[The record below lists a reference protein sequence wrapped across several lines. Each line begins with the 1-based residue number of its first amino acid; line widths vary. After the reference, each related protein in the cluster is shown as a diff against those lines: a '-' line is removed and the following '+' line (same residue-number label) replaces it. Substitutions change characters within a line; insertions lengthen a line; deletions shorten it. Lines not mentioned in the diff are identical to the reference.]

1 MFLFRKVKKRGSMKP
16 NDVKEAL
23 ERFLN
28 SSSPELTRLL
38 VRYWK
43 DQQTVFT
50 FKEIREAIQAGVIS
64 KKSVE
69 EWQQDYSKLVHDKI
83 APEMVKA
90 MKAGAKNQNQH
101 KGIDIG
107 YKFDADHWA
116 VSDWLEKHTAELVTN
131 CTRVQKDAIQSMIDL
146 GIRKHMGTDELAR
159 FIHPCIGLTKPQ
171 TQAAMKYYENIKE
184 ELTKKHPR
192 TSPEKIEKMARDK
205 QMKYAEKRLRERAV
219 TIAQTER
226 AFAYEYGRYQHIKNL
241 VDQGILPPQDKK
253 WSATDSENTCSTC
266 RELNGK
272 VVGMDEEFAPGKILP
287 PLHPR
292 CKCCVMYVNSKSIAA
307 AYETEE
313 DELREYST
321 EEIETLANKM
331 SEIADKHLDLESS
344 WSGKVVVDDDSGVY
358 GIQWNGDI
366 ITRHE
371 TAPHI
376 LLHEQLHARSVTKYD
391 RKMYKQ
397 YENMEEGSVQFAA
410 QEISKKEN
418 IQILE
423 SQYDHMTEALRNINK
438 VAGLFKNDY
447 DFAMKLISVPLPD
460 RYDWLNNMIYDKMM
474 LSGNIE
480 DYQKVSHWMEA
491 LENGKTS

>member
-28 SSSPELTRLL
+28 GSSPELTRLL

-64 KKSVE
+64 KESVE

-116 VSDWLEKHTAELVTN
+116 VSDWLENHTAELVTN
-131 CTRVQKDAIQSMIDL
+131 CTRVQKDAIQSMIDI

-159 FIHPCIGLTKPQ
+159 FIRPCIGLTKPQ
-171 TQAAMKYYENIKE
+171 TQAAMKYYETIKA
-184 ELTKKHPR
+184 ELEKKHPR
-192 TSPEKIEKMARDK
+192 TKPEKIEQMARDK
-205 QMKYAEKRLRERAV
+205 QMKYAERQLRERAK

-226 AFAYEYGRYQHIKNL
+226 AFAYEYGRYQHTKNL

-272 VVGMDEEFAPGKILP
+272 TVGMDEEFAPGKLLP

-292 CKCCVMYVNSKSIAA
+292 CKCCIIYVDSKRTSGTMKIKVPEGLKNMSGMSNDTFESIEKA
-307 AYETEE
+307 
-313 DELREYST
+313 
-321 EEIETLANKM
+321 I
-331 SEIADKHLDLESS
+331 SEIQKEYDVQLDDIHSESLNE
-344 WSGKVVVDDDSGVY
+344 KD
-358 GIQWNGDI
+358 N
-366 ITRHE
+366 
-371 TAPHI
+371 
-376 LLHEQLHARSVTKYD
+376 SVPYLVRYNKG
-391 RKMYKQ
+391 R
-397 YENMEEGSVQFAA
+397 
-410 QEISKKEN
+410 SKKISLVFNEN
-418 IQILE
+418 FDFGDLPEIAQAGYEYDYFAGKNVEDQIGRA
-423 SQYDHMTEALRNINK
+423 H
-438 VAGLFKNDY
+438 V
-447 DFAMKLISVPLPD
+447 
-460 RYDWLNNMIYDKMM
+460 
-474 LSGNIE
+474 
-480 DYQKVSHWMEA
+480 
-491 LENGKTS
+491 

>member
-116 VSDWLEKHTAELVTN
+116 VSDWLENHTAELVTN
-131 CTRVQKDAIQSMIDL
+131 CTRVQKDAIQSMIDI

-159 FIHPCIGLTKPQ
+159 FIRPCIGLTKPQ
-171 TQAAMKYYENIKE
+171 TQAAMKYYETIKA
-184 ELTKKHPR
+184 ELEKKHPR
-192 TSPEKIEKMARDK
+192 TKPEKIEQMARDK
-205 QMKYAEKRLRERAV
+205 QMKYAERQLRERAK

-226 AFAYEYGRYQHIKNL
+226 AFAYEYGRQQHTKRL
-241 VDQGILPPQDKK
+241 VEDGILPLQDKK
-253 WSATDSENTCSTC
+253 WSATDSENTCTKC

-272 VVGMDEEFAPGKILP
+272 VVGIDEEFVSGKLLS

-292 CKCCVMYVNSKSIAA
+292 CKCCIMYVNHEMKLEEEKAIIDYVGPRESYVVNEKLRTDTKLTD
-307 AYETEE
+307 TEQKMVDNL
-313 DELREYST
+313 DEALKHFPKYSGNLLRAVPISDPEQLSDFVNSFEVGENIKFEQYIST
-321 EEIETLANKM
+321 S
-331 SEIADKHLDLESS
+331 SEIGYNKDAEVQIYINNSKNGRNLLNY
-344 WSGKVVVDDDSGVY
+344 GKNEHEVLYERGSEFQVINKAFNEDTK
-358 GIQWNGDI
+358 QWF
-366 ITRHE
+366 
-371 TAPHI
+371 I
-376 LLHEQLHARSVTKYD
+376 LL
-391 RKMYKQ
+391 
-397 YENMEEGSVQFAA
+397 EEADV
-410 QEISKKEN
+410 K
-418 IQILE
+418 
-423 SQYDHMTEALRNINK
+423 
-438 VAGLFKNDY
+438 
-447 DFAMKLISVPLPD
+447 
-460 RYDWLNNMIYDKMM
+460 
-474 LSGNIE
+474 
-480 DYQKVSHWMEA
+480 
-491 LENGKTS
+491 

>member
-1 MFLFRKVKKRGSMKP
+1 MREVIL
-16 NDVKEAL
+16 AL
-23 ERFLN
+23 
-28 SSSPELTRLL
+28 
-38 VRYWK
+38 
-43 DQQTVFT
+43 D
-50 FKEIREAIQAGVIS
+50 AGGTSI
-64 KKSVE
+64 
-69 EWQQDYSKLVHDKI
+69 
-83 APEMVKA
+83 
-90 MKAGAKNQNQH
+90 KAGILRGEEIIAERSFAFLSEEREQMLSVFRQALAWGRDYGPVCLGVACPGPFDFAKGVSHMRH
-101 KGIDIG
+101 K
-107 YKFDADHWA
+107 W
-116 VSDWLEKHTAELVTN
+116 
-131 CTRVQKDAIQSMIDL
+131 R
-146 GIRKHMGTDELAR
+146 
-159 FIHPCIGLTKPQ
+159 GLMDVP
-171 TQAAMKYYENIKE
+171 
-184 ELTKKHPR
+184 L
-192 TSPEKIEKMARDK
+192 
-205 QMKYAEKRLRERAV
+205 KYAERQLRERAK

-226 AFAYEYGRYQHIKNL
+226 AFAYEYGRYQHTKNL

-272 VVGMDEEFAPGKILP
+272 VVGMDEEFAPGKLLP

-292 CKCCVMYVNSKSIAA
+292 CKCCVMYVNSKSMAA
-307 AYETEE
+307 EYETEE

-321 EEIETLANKM
+321 EEIETHANKM

-391 RKMYKQ
+391 HKMYKQ

>member
-1 MFLFRKVKKRGSMKP
+1 MLLFRKVKKRGSMKP

-50 FKEIREAIQAGVIS
+50 FKEIREAIQAGAIS

-116 VSDWLEKHTAELVTN
+116 VSDWLENHTAELVTN
-131 CTRVQKDAIQSMIDL
+131 CTRVQKDAIQSMIDI

-159 FIHPCIGLTKPQ
+159 FIRPCIGLTKPQ
-171 TQAAMKYYENIKE
+171 TQATMKYYETIKA
-184 ELTKKHPR
+184 ELEKKHPR
-192 TSPEKIEKMARDK
+192 TKPEKIEQMARDK
-205 QMKYAEKRLRERAV
+205 QMKYAERQLRERAK

-226 AFAYEYGRYQHIKNL
+226 AFAYEYGRYQHTKNL

-272 VVGMDEEFAPGKILP
+272 IVRMDEEFAPGKLLP

-292 CKCCVMYVNSKSIAA
+292 CKCCVMYVNSKSMAA

-321 EEIETLANKM
+321 EEIETHANKM
-331 SEIADKHLDLESS
+331 SEVVDKHLDLESS
-344 WSGKVVVDDDSGVY
+344 WSGKVVVDDNSGIY

-376 LLHEQLHARSVTKYD
+376 LLHEQLHARSVTKYGEIVLD
-391 RKMYKQ
+391 Q
-397 YENMEEGSVQFAA
+397 YRNVEEGSVQFAT

-418 IQILE
+418 IQILG
-423 SQYDHMTEALRNINK
+423 SQYDHITDALRHINK
-438 VAGLFKNDY
+438 VVGLFENDY
-447 DFAMKLISVPLPD
+447 DFTMNLISVPLPD

-480 DYQKVSHWMEA
+480 DYQKVLHWMEV
-491 LENGKTS
+491 LENGKTY

>member
-1 MFLFRKVKKRGSMKP
+1 MFLFRKVKKRGSMRP

-23 ERFLN
+23 ERFLS

-116 VSDWLEKHTAELVTN
+116 VSDWLENHTAELVTN
-131 CTRVQKDAIQSMIDL
+131 CTRVQKDAIQSMIDI

-159 FIHPCIGLTKPQ
+159 FIRPCIGLTKPQ
-171 TQAAMKYYENIKE
+171 TQAAMKYYETIKA
-184 ELTKKHPR
+184 ELEKKHPR
-192 TSPEKIEKMARDK
+192 TKPEKIEKMARDK
-205 QMKYAEKRLRERAV
+205 QAKYAERQLRERAK

-226 AFAYEYGRYQHIKNL
+226 AFAYEYGRYQHTKNL

-253 WSATDSENTCSTC
+253 WSATDSENTCTKC

-272 VVGMDEEFAPGKILP
+272 VVGIDEEFAPGKLLS

-292 CKCCVMYVNSKSIAA
+292 CKCCIMYVNHEMKFEEEKAIIDYVGPRESYVVNEKLRTDTELTDMEQQMVDNLDEALKHFPKYSGNLLRAVPISDPEQLSDFVNSFEVGKNIKFEQYISTSSQRGYNKDAEVQIFIHNSKNGRNLLNYGKNEHEVL
-307 AYETEE
+307 YERGSEFHVINKAFD
-313 DELREYST
+313 DE
-321 EEIETLANKM
+321 K
-331 SEIADKHLDLESS
+331 K
-344 WSGKVVVDDDSGVY
+344 
-358 GIQWNGDI
+358 QWL
-366 ITRHE
+366 
-371 TAPHI
+371 I
-376 LLHEQLHARSVTKYD
+376 LL
-391 RKMYKQ
+391 
-397 YENMEEGSVQFAA
+397 EEAD
-410 QEISKKEN
+410 EK
-418 IQILE
+418 
-423 SQYDHMTEALRNINK
+423 
-438 VAGLFKNDY
+438 
-447 DFAMKLISVPLPD
+447 
-460 RYDWLNNMIYDKMM
+460 
-474 LSGNIE
+474 
-480 DYQKVSHWMEA
+480 
-491 LENGKTS
+491 

>member
-1 MFLFRKVKKRGSMKP
+1 MFLFRKVKKRVPKTP
-16 NDVKEAL
+16 NEVKEAL
-23 ERFLN
+23 ERYLAN
-28 SSSPELTRLL
+28 SSPQL
-38 VRYWK
+38 VKWLVSFWK
-43 DQQTVFT
+43 DQQTVLT
-50 FKEIREAIQAGVIS
+50 FKEIREAIQAGSIS
-64 KKSVE
+64 KETVE
-69 EWQQDYSKLVHDKI
+69 AWQQDYSKVVSEKI

-90 MKAGAKNQNQH
+90 MKAAAANENKL

-116 VSDWLEKHTAELVTN
+116 VSDWLENRTAELVTN
-131 CTRVQKDAIQSMIDL
+131 CTRVQKDAIQSMIEL
-146 GIRKHMGTDELAR
+146 GIRSHMSDDELSR
-159 FIHPCIGLTKPQ
+159 FIRPCIGLTKPQ
-171 TQAAMKYYENIKE
+171 TQAVKKYYETIKA
-184 ELTKKHPR
+184 ELEKKHPR
-192 TSPEKIEKMARDK
+192 TKPEKIEQMARDK
-205 QMKYAEKRLRERAV
+205 QAKYAERKLRERAK

-226 AFAYEYGRYQHIKNL
+226 AFAYEYGRYQHTKNL

-272 VVGMDEEFAPGKILP
+272 VVGMDEEFAPGKLLP

-292 CKCCVMYVNSKSIAA
+292 CKCCVMYVNSKSMTA

-321 EEIETLANKM
+321 EEIETHANKM

-391 RKMYKQ
+391 HKMYKQ

>member
-1 MFLFRKVKKRGSMKP
+1 MMKSELLSIQTLIQNYFLQRLMQQRKVSYHTVCSYKDAFRLYLRYLEDVHGISATKVSINHFDLEYLQCFCKYLEEKRKNKP
-16 NDVKEAL
+16 VTINNRMAAIKSFMQYVAETAPEYSAISKRAL
-23 ERFLN
+23 ML
-28 SSSPELTRLL
+28 PEL
-38 VRYWK
+38 
-43 DQQTVFT
+43 
-50 FKEIREAIQAGVIS
+50 E
-64 KKSVE
+64 
-69 EWQQDYSKLVHDKI
+69 
-83 APEMVKA
+83 
-90 MKAGAKNQNQH
+90 
-101 KGIDIG
+101 
-107 YKFDADHWA
+107 
-116 VSDWLEKHTAELVTN
+116 
-131 CTRVQKDAIQSMIDL
+131 
-146 GIRKHMGTDELAR
+146 
-159 FIHPCIGLTKPQ
+159 
-171 TQAAMKYYENIKE
+171 
-184 ELTKKHPR
+184 KKHPR
-192 TSPEKIEKMARDK
+192 TKPEKIEQMARDK
-205 QMKYAEKRLRERAV
+205 QMKYAERQLRERAK

-226 AFAYEYGRYQHIKNL
+226 AFAYEYGRYQHTKNL

-272 VVGMDEEFAPGKILP
+272 VVGMDEEFAPGKLLP

-292 CKCCVMYVNSKSIAA
+292 CKCCVMYVNSKSMTA

-321 EEIETLANKM
+321 EEIETHANKM

-391 RKMYKQ
+391 HKMYKQ

>member
-1 MFLFRKVKKRGSMKP
+1 
-16 NDVKEAL
+16 
-23 ERFLN
+23 
-28 SSSPELTRLL
+28 
-38 VRYWK
+38 
-43 DQQTVFT
+43 
-50 FKEIREAIQAGVIS
+50 
-64 KKSVE
+64 
-69 EWQQDYSKLVHDKI
+69 
-83 APEMVKA
+83 
-90 MKAGAKNQNQH
+90 
-101 KGIDIG
+101 
-107 YKFDADHWA
+107 
-116 VSDWLEKHTAELVTN
+116 
-131 CTRVQKDAIQSMIDL
+131 MIDL

-159 FIHPCIGLTKPQ
+159 FIRPCIGLTKPQ

-272 VVGMDEEFAPGKILP
+272 VVGMDEEFTPRKLLP

-292 CKCCVMYVNSKSIAA
+292 CKCCVMYVDSKSMAA
-307 AYETEE
+307 AYEAED
-313 DELREYST
+313 DELREYTT
-321 EEIETLANKM
+321 EEIETYAGKM
-331 SEIADKHLDLESS
+331 SEIADKHLDLENS
-344 WSGKVVVDDDSGVY
+344 WSGKVVVDDNSGIY